1 MNNTKTIY
9 RSCRPG
15 LLAALSGL
23 LLAAAALQGQT
34 TVVRLYPGVAPG
46 SEKWT
51 QKEIW
56 YPFGKAS
63 TKAVRNVVEP
73 NITAYLP
80 SPETATGTGVV
91 VAPGGAFRMLVY
103 EGEGSL
109 IAEWLQRHGVAA
121 FVLKY
126 RIADSGTE
134 EEYAK
139 AQAQRT
145 AQAAGGRGAP
155 GGSGGGGRGAQAQ
168 SASAAPANNENQIRA
183 MGAADGLRAIEV
195 VREHAAE
202 WHLDPAKVGIMGF
215 SAGGYVAV
223 QAGLEHTAANRP
235 AFVAAIYACCENAAN
250 IKVPEDAP
258 PYFFLHASNDPVS
271 ASSPSLF
278 LAFKAANKSAEL
290 HTYAA
295 GGHGFATS
303 KQGLPSDKWIELY
316 ADWMRSLKFMN

>member
-1 MNNTKTIY
+1 M
-9 RSCRPG
+9 RRLR
-15 LLAALSGL
+15 LLAGL
-23 LLAAAALQGQT
+23 GAFLAAAVLQGQT
-34 TVVRLYPGVAPG
+34 TVVKLYPGPAPG

-80 SPETATGTGVV
+80 TPETATGTGVV

-126 RIADSGTE
+126 RISDSGTE

-139 AQAQRT
+139 NQAQQRA
-145 AQAAGGRGAP
+145 AQAA
-155 GGSGGGGRGAQAQ
+155 GGGRGAQGGNGGGRGAN
-168 SASAAPANNENQIRA
+168 AAPANNANAQNVIRA

-195 VREHAAE
+195 VRQHAAE

-223 QAGLEHTAANRP
+223 QAAVDHTPANRP
-235 AFVAAIYACCENAAN
+235 AFVAAIYACCENAAE
-250 IKVPEDAP
+250 IKIPDDAP
-258 PYFFLHASNDPVS
+258 PIFFLHAYNDPVS

-278 LAFKAANKSAEL
+278 LAFKAAGKSAEL
-290 HTYAA
+290 HTYSA

-303 KQGLPSDKWIELY
+303 KQGLPSDNWIERY
-316 ADWMRSLKFMN
+316 AEWMRYLKLMN